1 MQAKHP
7 IILLG
12 GEMCEEKSR
21 SYNSLQRILKWGF
34 HVCKEYKQI
43 QGKKKK
49 KPMVTEINKFIVLI
63 NLAG

>member
-49 KPMVTEINKFIVLI
+49 AYGDWNKQIYCLD
-63 NLAG
+63 